1 MRTEVEKMLGTVD
14 EVMGKTQKLITL
26 DSLKIMNSDDFEM
39 MQLCLQLMDESKAVL
54 MAEAEQL
61 DRIEKKLDKL
71 LSATNKIGA

>member
-14 EVMGKTQKLITL
+14 EVIGKTQKLITL

-61 DRIEKKLDKL
+61 DLIEKKLDKL
-71 LSATNKIGA
+71 LSTTNKIGA

>member
-1 MRTEVEKMLGTVD
+1 MREQVDKMMET
-14 EVMGKTQKLITL
+14 MGKFVSKAQQLITL
-26 DSLKIMNSDDFEM
+26 DSLKIMSSDDFEM

-54 MAEAEQL
+54 ITEAEQL